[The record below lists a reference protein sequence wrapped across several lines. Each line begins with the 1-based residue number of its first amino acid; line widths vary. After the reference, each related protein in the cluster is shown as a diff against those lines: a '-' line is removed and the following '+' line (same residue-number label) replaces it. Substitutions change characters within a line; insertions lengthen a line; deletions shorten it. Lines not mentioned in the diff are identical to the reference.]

1 VIVIIWHLD
10 LQLTMQSVPIFT
22 EVVSSNPA
30 HGEMYLIQHYE
41 IKFISDLQQVGGF
54 LCVLGFPPP
63 LKLTTTI

>member
-1 VIVIIWHLD
+1 MIIWHLD

-41 IKFISDLQQVGGF
+41 IKFISDLQQIGGF
-54 LCVLGFPPP
+54 LQVLRFPPP
-63 LKLTTTI
+63 LKLITTI